1 MRVVVLGAGII
12 GVTSA
17 WFLSRAGYQVSVIE
31 RQSAS
36 ALETSFANGGQISVS
51 QAEPWANPD
60 AIYKIIKWLGRE
72 DAPLLF
78 RLQNDPQQWLWGLR
92 FLRECTHGRHARN
105 LRHLVNLGLFSRA
118 TLQELRQQLN
128 LQYHQQQRGI
138 LQLHCDPREYHHAR
152 NAAAIMSKQGCKR
165 IDLSLSQAIELE
177 PALTQSKI
185 KLCGAIYSPDDESGD
200 AHLFT
205 RALTEHAQ
213 RAGVSFRF
221 GQHVKQLHQIG
232 NRISHIDIQNEQGQH
247 QTIDAD
253 AYVMA
258 AGSYSPLLLRTIGIH
273 LPIYPAKGYSL
284 TIPLRNGDIAPHT
297 SITDENQKL
306 VFSRLG
312 NRLRIAGTAELAGYN
327 TDINPQR
334 CAAILARCR
343 SLFPEIIGESE
354 PQSWAGLRPATPN
367 NMPFIGQS
375 RYSNLYLNTGHGTL
389 GWTQSCG
396 SAAALAQL
404 MQGKRPEVDF
414 PFLYATS

>member
-31 RQSAS
+31 RQSAC
-36 ALETSFANGGQISVS
+36 AMETSFANGGQISVS

-78 RLQNDPQQWLWGLR
+78 RLQSDPQQWLWGLR

-118 TLQELRQQLN
+118 QLQGLRQQLN
-128 LQYHQQQRGI
+128 LQYDQQQRGI
-138 LQLHCDPREYHHAR
+138 LQLHSDPREYQNAR
-152 NAAAIMSKQGCKR
+152 KAAAIMAEQGCKR
-165 IDLSLSQAIELE
+165 IELSLQQAIELE
-177 PALTQSKI
+177 PALAQSTT

-200 AHLFT
+200 AHQFT
-205 RALTEHAQ
+205 RELTEQAQ
-213 RAGVSFRF
+213 QAGVSFLY
-221 GQHVKQLHQIG
+221 GQRIKRLHHNG
-232 NRISHIDIQNEQGQH
+232 NLISHIDIENTQGQ
-247 QTIDAD
+247 QQSIDAD
-253 AYVMA
+253 VYVMA

-284 TIPLRNGDIAPHT
+284 TIPLRNSDIAPHT

-334 CAAILARCR
+334 CAAIHARCR
-343 SLFPEIIGESE
+343 SLFPQIIGEAE
-354 PQSWAGLRPATPN
+354 PQLWAGLRPATPS

-375 RYSNLYLNTGHGTL
+375 RYRNLYLNTGHGTL

-396 SAAALAQL
+396 SAVTLTQI
-404 MQGKRPEVDF
+404 MQGRTPEIDF
-414 PFLYATS
+414 PFLYAAN